1 MSNREDLASLRREI
15 EGFGG
20 PDKYID
26 ADEEAQVFE
35 QAKSLGIERPNAE
48 ALLNQMCLDGN
59 WMREQEILNDLHD
72 LLNEAARNG
81 AVSKG
86 DFEHCVNYAVSMN
99 MPRRDA
105 MQCSVKYIKSHSLS
119 IKKGWLGKNWF
130 EDIRRQYES

>member
-1 MSNREDLASLRREI
+1 MSNRESLASLRTEI

-35 QAKSLGIERPNAE
+35 HAKSLGIERPTAE
-48 ALLNQMCLDGN
+48 ALLNQMCLDGG
-59 WMREQEILNDLHD
+59 WTREQEIVNDLQD
-72 LLNEAARNG
+72 LLDEAARRS
-81 AVSKG
+81 AISKG

-105 MQCSVKYIKSHSLS
+105 MELSVKYIKSQSLT
-119 IKKGWLGKNWF
+119 IKKGFFGKNWF
-130 EDIRRQYES
+130 EQIRQQ

>member
-1 MSNREDLASLRREI
+1 MSSRESLAALRTEI
-15 EGFGG
+15 EVFGG

-35 QAKSLGIERPNAE
+35 RAKTLGIERPTAE

-59 WMREQEILNDLHD
+59 WTREQEIVNDLQD
-72 LLNEAARNG
+72 LLDEAAKGG
-81 AVSKG
+81 AISKG

-105 MQCSVKYIKSHSLS
+105 MQCAVKHIKSRSLN
-119 IKKGWLGKNWF
+119 IKKGWIGKNWF
-130 EDIRRQYES
+130 EEIRRQYES